1 MQDFGSGDTSSNLVG
16 GILIKSENRILG
28 FFSHA
33 LSLMVYMSTPA
44 SAHSEIFATIKPE
57 YSNHAIASGLA
68 SGSRVANTCHGIDNQ
83 NDNRIDNPL
92 MPSRTA

>member
-1 MQDFGSGDTSSNLVG
+1 
-16 GILIKSENRILG
+16 LG
-28 FFSHA
+28 FFSHT
-33 LSLMVYMSTPA
+33 LSLLLYMYTPTPTQ
-44 SAHSEIFATIKPE
+44 SEIFATIKPE

-83 NDNRIDNPL
+83 NDNRIDNLL